1 MDDYQRILAEDITKT
16 NEACRQLE
24 DTHFGFDT
32 KRQIE
37 LDSLL
42 SKAFTRQDDLL
53 IKLTCEIRGLE
64 DDTDQAMIQ
73 EQVICHEK

>member
-1 MDDYQRILAEDITKT
+1 MNDYQRILAEDIAKI
-16 NEACRQLE
+16 NEASRQLE

-32 KRQIE
+32 KRQKE

-53 IKLTCEIRGLE
+53 IKLTYEIRGLE
-64 DDTDQAMIQ
+64 EDTDQDLMQ
-73 EQVICHEK
+73 EQVGCLRN